1 MQCVHVK
8 KGMMTPSCLLF
19 FNKEKFQN
27 AIPVEPAHNR
37 PDSCKRK
44 DSQMNRPRAKAAISL
59 ILAASLVMPQSV
71 WAVIA
76 RAGSESTETLVDST
90 SSDASGQPDTIE

>member
-1 MQCVHVK
+1 
-8 KGMMTPSCLLF
+8 
-19 FNKEKFQN
+19 
-27 AIPVEPAHNR
+27 
-37 PDSCKRK
+37 
-44 DSQMNRPRAKAAISL
+44 MNRPRAKAAISL